1 MVVKSIK
8 RNLQFLT
15 SGSVLVLLSGFFLN
29 GIYTDLF
36 ILPNFTP
43 EERNFLG
50 FLGFFTPIIFG
61 IGIGLVVFGI
71 ATFLVKKKFVFLVI
85 ILVFLF
91 VMFVPLIPT
100 GLIILRCEVSG
111 CNRGIISL
119 YEMILNWENY
129 LEWVRQLPDSEK
141 AQ

>member
-1 MVVKSIK
+1 MVVKSMK
-8 RNLQFLT
+8 RNLQFSI

-43 EERNFLG
+43 EERVFLG
-50 FLGFFTPIIFG
+50 ELGLVTPIIFC
-61 IGIGLVVFGI
+61 IGIGLALFGI
-71 ATFLVKKKFVFLVI
+71 ATFFVKKKFVFLVI

-91 VMFVPLIPT
+91 VMFVPLISTQLLVMP
-100 GLIILRCEVSG
+100 CEVSG
-111 CNRGIISL
+111 CKRGIISL

-129 LEWVRQLPDSEK
+129 LELVHIRIGLT
-141 AQ
+141 